1 MVSIVDKSDSE
12 IKTDVL
18 AELQYE
24 PSVKV
29 TDIGVLVQDGV
40 VTLNGFATN
49 YGEKMN
55 AVRAA
60 RRVAGVRAIADDIV
74 IKMMDSQ
81 YRSDGDIALA
91 VANRMDWS
99 TVVPT
104 GAVEVS
110 VRDGHV
116 TLEGQLEWWYQK
128 DAAEKALQ
136 NLAGVKAVT
145 NLITLK
151 PSESASDINT
161 DIYTAFERNY
171 LLDARK
177 IQVETTGSKV
187 VLSGIVRNN
196 DEREEAERV
205 AWSAPGVYSV
215 DNQVKVKWFWETTD

>member
-1 MVSIVDKSDSE
+1 MTAVVDKSDTE

-49 YGEKMN
+49 YGEKWN

-60 RRVAGVRAIADDIV
+60 RRVAGVRAIADDII
-74 IKMMDSQ
+74 IKMVDSQ
-81 YRSDGDIALA
+81 YRSDGDIAMA

-104 GAVEVS
+104 GAVQVS
-110 VRDGHV
+110 VRDGRV
-116 TLEGQLEWWYQK
+116 TLEGQVEWWYQK
-128 DAAEKALQ
+128 NAAEGALQ
-136 NLAGVKAVT
+136 NLAGVKEVA

-151 PSESASDINT
+151 PSATSSDINT
-161 DIYTAFERNY
+161 TIYTAFERNY

-177 IQVETTGSKV
+177 LQVETTGNKV
-187 VLSGIVRNN
+187 VLRGMVRNN

-215 DNQVKVKWFWETTD
+215 DNQVKVKWFWDNTD

>member
-1 MVSIVDKSDSE
+1 MVSTVDKSDTE

-49 YGEKMN
+49 YGEKWN

-60 RRVAGVRAIADDIV
+60 KRVAGVRAVADDII

-99 TVVPT
+99 TLVPK
-104 GAVEVS
+104 GAVEIS
-110 VRDGHV
+110 VKDGRV
-116 TLEGQLEWWYQK
+116 TLEGQLDWWYQK
-128 DAAEKALQ
+128 HAAENALLH
-136 NLAGVKAVT
+136 LAGVKEVT

-151 PSESASDINT
+151 PTETPADLDTSIKSAL
-161 DIYTAFERNY
+161 ERNY
-171 LLDARK
+171 LLEARK
-177 IQVETTGSKV
+177 IQVETRGNKV
-187 VLSGIVRNN
+187 VLRGTVRNN

-205 AWSAPGVYSV
+205 AWAAPGGYSV
-215 DNQVKVKWFWETTD
+215 DNQVKVQWFWDSTD

>member
-1 MVSIVDKSDSE
+1 MVAIVDKSDTE

-24 PSVKV
+24 PSVNV

-49 YGEKMN
+49 YGEKWN

-60 RRVAGVRAIADDIV
+60 KRVAGVRAVADDII
-74 IKMMDSQ
+74 IKMMESE

-99 TVVPT
+99 TVVPK

-116 TLEGQLEWWYQK
+116 TFEGQVEWWYQK

-136 NLAGVKAVT
+136 NLAGVKGVT

-161 DIYTAFERNY
+161 AIYTAFERNY

-177 IQVETTGSKV
+177 IQVETAGNKV
-187 VLSGIVRNN
+187 VLRGTVRNN

-215 DNQVKVKWFWETTD
+215 DNQVKVKWFWDNTD

>member
-1 MVSIVDKSDSE
+1 
-12 IKTDVL
+12 
-18 AELQYE
+18 
-24 PSVKV
+24 VKV
-29 TDIGVLVQDGV
+29 TDIGVLVHDGV

-49 YGEKMN
+49 YGEKWN

-60 RRVAGVRAIADDIV
+60 RRVAGVRAVADDIV
-74 IKMMDSQ
+74 IKMLDSQ
-81 YRSDGDIALA
+81 YRSDGDIAMA

-99 TVVPT
+99 TEVPN
-104 GAVEVS
+104 GAVAVS

-128 DAAEKALQ
+128 HAAESALQ
-136 NLAGVKAVT
+136 NLAGVKGVT

-151 PSESASDINT
+151 PSQTSSDINAS
-161 DIYTAFERNY
+161 IYTAFERNY

-177 IQVETTGSKV
+177 IQVETVGNKV
-187 VLSGIVRNN
+187 VLRGTVRNN

>member
-1 MVSIVDKSDSE
+1 MAAIVDKSDTE

-18 AELQYE
+18 AELQFE

-29 TDIGVLVQDGV
+29 TDIGVLVQEGV
-40 VTLNGFATN
+40 VTLNGFATS
-49 YGEKMN
+49 YGEKWN

-60 RRVAGVRAIADDIV
+60 KRVAGVRAVADDII

-81 YRSDGDIALA
+81 FRSDGDIALA

-99 TVVPT
+99 TVVPK
-104 GAVEVS
+104 GAIEVS
-110 VRDGHV
+110 VRDGQV

-128 DAAEKALQ
+128 DSAEKALQ
-136 NLAGVKAVT
+136 HLAGVKGLT

-151 PSESASDINT
+151 PAQVASDT
-161 DIYTAFERNY
+161 TTTIYTAFERNF

-177 IQVETTGSKV
+177 IQVEATGNKV
-187 VLSGIVRNN
+187 VLRGTVRNN

-205 AWSAPGVYSV
+205 AWSAPGVCSV
-215 DNQVKVKWFWETTD
+215 DNQIQVKWFFDNTD

>member
-1 MVSIVDKSDSE
+1 MAAVVDKSDAE

-49 YGEKMN
+49 YGEKWN

-60 RRVAGVRAIADDIV
+60 RRVAGVRAIADDII
-74 IKMMDSQ
+74 IKMVDSQ
-81 YRSDGDIALA
+81 YRSDGDIAMA

-104 GAVEVS
+104 GAVQVS
-110 VRDGHV
+110 VRDGRV
-116 TLEGQLEWWYQK
+116 TLEGQVEWWYQK
-128 DAAEKALQ
+128 NAAEGALQ
-136 NLAGVKAVT
+136 NLAGVKEVA

-151 PSESASDINT
+151 PSATSSDINT
-161 DIYTAFERNY
+161 TIYTAFERNY

-177 IQVETTGSKV
+177 LQVETTGNKV
-187 VLSGIVRNN
+187 VLRGMVRNN

-215 DNQVKVKWFWETTD
+215 DNQVKVKWFWDNTD

>member
-1 MVSIVDKSDSE
+1 MVSIVDKSDTE
-12 IKTDVL
+12 LKTDVL

-29 TDIGVLVQDGV
+29 TDIGVLVKDGV

-49 YGEKMN
+49 YGEKWN

-60 RRVAGVRAIADDIV
+60 KRVAGVRAIADDIV
-74 IKMMDSQ
+74 IKMVDSQ
-81 YRSDGDIALA
+81 YRSDGDIAMA

-99 TVVPT
+99 TMVPK

-128 DAAEKALQ
+128 HAAENALQ
-136 NLAGVKAVT
+136 HLAGVKGLT

-161 DIYTAFERNY
+161 AIDTAFERNY

-177 IQVETTGSKV
+177 IQVETTGNKV
-187 VLSGIVRNN
+187 VLRGTVRNN

-215 DNQVKVKWFWETTD
+215 DNQVQVKWFWENTD

>member
-1 MVSIVDKSDSE
+1 
-12 IKTDVL
+12 
-18 AELQYE
+18 
-24 PSVKV
+24 
-29 TDIGVLVQDGV
+29 
-40 VTLNGFATN
+40 
-49 YGEKMN
+49 
-55 AVRAA
+55 
-60 RRVAGVRAIADDIV
+60 VAGVRAIADDIV

-110 VRDGHV
+110 VQDGHV
-116 TLEGQLEWWYQK
+116 TLGGQMEWWYQR

-136 NLAGVKAVT
+136 HLAGVKRVS
-145 NLITLK
+145 NLITLNPAK
-151 PSESASDINT
+151 VASDT
-161 DIYTAFERNY
+161 TATIYTAFERNY

-177 IQVETTGSKV
+177 IQVEATGNKV
-187 VLSGIVRNN
+187 VLRGTVRNN

-215 DNQVKVKWFWETTD
+215 DNQIQVKWFVDNTD

>member
-1 MVSIVDKSDSE
+1 MASIVDKSDAE

-49 YGEKMN
+49 YGEKWN
-55 AVRAA
+55 AVRAV
-60 RRVAGVRAIADDIV
+60 RRVAGVRAIADDII
-74 IKMMDSQ
+74 IKMVDSQ
-81 YRSDGDIALA
+81 YRSDGDIAMA

-110 VRDGHV
+110 VRDGRV
-116 TLEGQLEWWYQK
+116 TLEGQVEWWYQK
-128 DAAEKALQ
+128 HAAETALQ
-136 NLAGVKAVT
+136 NLAGVKEVT

-151 PSESASDINT
+151 PTQTSSDINT
-161 DIYTAFERNY
+161 SIYAAFERNY

-177 IQVETTGSKV
+177 IQVETTGSNV
-187 VLSGIVRNN
+187 VLRGIVRNN

-215 DNQVKVKWFWETTD
+215 DNQIKVKWFWETTD

>member
-1 MVSIVDKSDSE
+1 MAAIVDKSDTE

-18 AELQYE
+18 AELQFE

-29 TDIGVLVQDGV
+29 TDIGVLVQEGV
-40 VTLNGFATN
+40 VTLNGFATS
-49 YGEKMN
+49 YGEKWN

-60 RRVAGVRAIADDIV
+60 KRVAGVRAVADDII

-99 TVVPT
+99 TVVPK
-104 GAVEVS
+104 GAIEVS
-110 VRDGHV
+110 VRDGQV

-128 DAAEKALQ
+128 DSAEKALQ
-136 NLAGVKAVT
+136 HLAGVKGLT

-151 PSESASDINT
+151 PAQVVSDT
-161 DIYTAFERNY
+161 TTTIYTAFERNF

-177 IQVETTGSKV
+177 IQVEATGNKV
-187 VLSGIVRNN
+187 VLRGTVRNN

-205 AWSAPGVYSV
+205 AWSAPGVCSV
-215 DNQVKVKWFWETTD
+215 DNQIQVKWFFDNTD

>member
-1 MVSIVDKSDSE
+1 MAAIVDKSDTE

-18 AELQYE
+18 AELHYE

-49 YGEKMN
+49 YGEKWN

-60 RRVAGVRAIADDIV
+60 KRVAGVRAVADDIIMKTV
-74 IKMMDSQ
+74 DSQ
-81 YRSDGDIALA
+81 FRSDGDIALA
-91 VANRMDWS
+91 VSNRMDWS
-99 TVVPT
+99 TVVPK
-104 GAVEVS
+104 GAIEVS
-110 VRDGHV
+110 VRDGQV

-128 DAAEKALQ
+128 DSAEKALQ
-136 NLAGVKAVT
+136 HLAGVKGVT

-151 PSESASDINT
+151 PAQVASDT
-161 DIYTAFERNY
+161 TTTIYTAFERNF

-177 IQVETTGSKV
+177 IQVEATGNKV
-187 VLSGIVRNN
+187 VLRGTVRNN

-215 DNQVKVKWFWETTD
+215 DNQVKVKWFWDNTD

>member
-1 MVSIVDKSDSE
+1 MVSIVDKSDTE
-12 IKTDVL
+12 LKTDVL

-49 YGEKMN
+49 YGEKWN

-60 RRVAGVRAIADDIV
+60 KRVAGVRAIADDIV

-81 YRSDGDIALA
+81 YRSDGDIAMA

-99 TVVPT
+99 TMVPK

-128 DAAEKALQ
+128 HAAENALEH
-136 NLAGVKAVT
+136 LAGVKGLT
-145 NLITLK
+145 NLITIK
-151 PSESASDINT
+151 PNESASDINT
-161 DIYTAFERNY
+161 AIYSAFERNY
-171 LLDARK
+171 MLDARK
-177 IQVETTGSKV
+177 IQVETSGNQV
-187 VLSGIVRNN
+187 VLRGTVRNN

-215 DNQVKVKWFWETTD
+215 DNQVNVKWFWDNTD

>member
-1 MVSIVDKSDSE
+1 MAATVDKSDTE

-49 YGEKMN
+49 YGEKWN

-60 RRVAGVRAIADDIV
+60 KRVAGVRAVADDIV
-74 IKMMDSQ
+74 IKLLDSQ

-99 TVVPT
+99 TEIPT

-128 DAAEKALQ
+128 HAAESVLQ
-136 NLAGVKAVT
+136 NLVGVKAVT

-151 PSESASDINT
+151 AAQNASDINAA
-161 DIYTAFERNY
+161 IYLAFERNY

-177 IQVETTGSKV
+177 IKVETTGNKV
-187 VLSGIVRNN
+187 VLRGIVRNS

-215 DNQVKVKWFWETTD
+215 DNQVKVKGFWEVTD

>member
-1 MVSIVDKSDSE
+1 MAAIVDKSDSE
-12 IKTDVL
+12 LKTDVL
-18 AELQYE
+18 AELQFE

-49 YGEKMN
+49 YGEKWN

-60 RRVAGVRAIADDIV
+60 RRVAGVRAVADDIV
-74 IKMMDSQ
+74 IKLLDSQ

-110 VRDGHV
+110 VRDGRV
-116 TLEGQLEWWYQK
+116 TLEGQVEWWYQK
-128 DAAEKALQ
+128 HAAESALQ
-136 NLAGVKAVT
+136 NLAGVKEVT

-151 PSESASDINT
+151 PSETTSDINT
-161 DIYTAFERNY
+161 TILTAFERNY

-177 IQVETTGSKV
+177 IHVETTGNKV

-205 AWSAPGVYSV
+205 AWSTPGVYSV

>member
-1 MVSIVDKSDSE
+1 MAAIVDKSDTE

-24 PSVKV
+24 PSVNV

-74 IKMMDSQ
+74 IKMMDSH

-110 VRDGHV
+110 VQDGHV
-116 TLEGQLEWWYQK
+116 TLAGQLEWWYQK
-128 DAAEKALQ
+128 DAAEKVLQ
-136 NLAGVKAVT
+136 QLAGVKRVS
-145 NLITLK
+145 NLITLNPAK
-151 PSESASDINT
+151 VASDT
-161 DIYTAFERNY
+161 TTTIYTAFERNY

-177 IQVETTGSKV
+177 IQVETTGNKV
-187 VLSGIVRNN
+187 VLRGTVRNN

-205 AWSAPGVYSV
+205 SWSAPGVYSV
-215 DNQVKVKWFWETTD
+215 DNQIQVKWFWDNTD